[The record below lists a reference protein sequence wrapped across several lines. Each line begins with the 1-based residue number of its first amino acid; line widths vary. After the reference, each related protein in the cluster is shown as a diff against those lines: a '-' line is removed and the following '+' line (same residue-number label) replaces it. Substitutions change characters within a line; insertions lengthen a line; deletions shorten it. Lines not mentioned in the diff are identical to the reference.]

1 MSNASLLS
9 SGGGGGGSG
18 TVTDVS
24 VVTANGVS
32 GSVANST
39 TTPAITLTLGAIT
52 PSSVA
57 AVGTVTGSNLS
68 GTNTGDQN
76 LFSTISVSGQSDV
89 VADSTSDTLTL
100 VAGSNITITTN
111 AGTDTITITASGG
124 GGGATWTEV
133 EIDFGNTPQWS
144 KTFTIIDAGSDAGFK
159 IMCVPSGRVA
169 TGRVGN
175 DQEWDNLL
183 LAADPSSGQ
192 FDLSAIAVP
201 GPIVGKR
208 NILYS
213 IAT

>member
-9 SGGGGGGSG
+9 SGGGAGGSG

-76 LFSTISVSGQSDV
+76 LFSTIAVSGQSDV
-89 VADSTSDTLTL
+89 VADTTSDTLTL

-111 AGTDTITITASGG
+111 AGTDTITITGT
-124 GGGATWTEV
+124 GGAGSFAMTET
-133 EIDFGNTPQWS
+133 EIDFGTAPQWD
-144 KTFTIIDAGSDAGFK
+144 KTFTITDAAVTGSSK
-159 IMCVPSGRVA
+159 IAVWPSGNVA
-169 TGRVGN
+169 TSRVGN
-175 DQEWDNLL
+175 DLEWDNLL
-183 LAADPSSGQ
+183 LGALAGTGQ
-192 FDLSAIAVP
+192 FTLTALAFP
-201 GPIVGKR
+201 GPVVGKR
-208 NILYS
+208 KVYYA
-213 IAT
+213 IA